1 MLENYLTGPGAA
13 DLEDPDGSEPG
24 LESFAD
30 VEAVAKRSQP
40 HAAIAKMREQ
50 GGGLKLAYKMMSLG
64 LWNMA
69 AVIYMVMQPLWD
81 WYTAQVTG
89 VKTPVDA
96 LRYNIQMAAGWP
108 NEPHLR
114 HLLRH
119 CFERPASL
127 RECYIDGMRPSE
139 QRKLIQ
145 LVSDL
150 AWSMLSE
157 RVLIARNGISTPD
170 IDLPC
175 SPLPYIL

>member
-30 VEAVAKRSQP
+30 VEAAAKKSQP

-64 LWNMA
+64 LRNMI

-89 VKTPVDA
+89 VKTPADA

-108 NEPHLR
+108 NEPHLT

-119 CFERPASL
+119 CFGRPASL
-127 RECYIDGMRPSE
+127 KACYLDGMRPSE
-139 QRKLIQ
+139 QHKLIQ
-145 LVSDL
+145 LASDL

-157 RVLIARNGISTPD
+157 RVLTPNNTFDD
-170 IDLPC
+170 IYLPC